1 MNPRVLPQ
9 VSSQSLQLSSEASE
23 IERILLL
30 YVHEESRTW
39 RLALR
44 ALSFAQTS
52 PDRLNVIHGQHVT
65 RPPRMSFIL
74 NALLILARHARPNDA
89 SRRTTRFGSS
99 ILAEL

>member
-39 RLALR
+39 RLGLR

-52 PDRLNVIHGQHVT
+52 PERLNVIHGQHVT
-65 RPPRMSFIL
+65 TSSYVIHFERASNFGEPHPP
-74 NALLILARHARPNDA
+74 
-89 SRRTTRFGSS
+89 
-99 ILAEL
+99 E